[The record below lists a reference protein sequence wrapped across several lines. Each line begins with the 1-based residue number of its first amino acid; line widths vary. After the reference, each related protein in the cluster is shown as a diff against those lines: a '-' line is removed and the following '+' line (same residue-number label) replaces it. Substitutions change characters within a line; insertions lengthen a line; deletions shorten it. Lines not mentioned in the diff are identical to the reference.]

1 MSADPEITIVM
12 PCLNESRTLAT
23 CIAKAKGWLAQA
35 HVNGEIVIGD
45 NGSTDGSQAIARNA
59 GARVV
64 DVPLRGYG
72 AALYYAS
79 LNARG
84 RYIVMGDSDD
94 SYDFSSLSPFLA
106 KLREGYDLVM
116 GNRFAGGIKEGA
128 MPWKNRYIGNPIL
141 TGIGR
146 MFFHSPA
153 RDFHCGLRGFS
164 KDAFQRLDLRTTG
177 MEYASEMVIKATL
190 LGMRITEVP
199 TTLSPDGRD
208 RAPHLR
214 PWRDGWRHLRFML
227 LYSPRWLFLIPGLL
241 LLTIGSAALTWLL
254 PGPRRFLGGVVLDV
268 HTLVYAA
275 AAVLIGF
282 QAVAFAAFSKV
293 FAIEEGLLPRD
304 PTLDRVFK
312 YVTLETGMVLGILL
326 VIAGFAGT
334 GASVFYW
341 REQAF
346 GPLDPARVLRAV
358 IPSALAIALGSQ
370 VIFSSFFM
378 SVLGLRI
385 RRQEQSK

>member
-1 MSADPEITIVM
+1 
-12 PCLNESRTLAT
+12 
-23 CIAKAKGWLAQA
+23 
-35 HVNGEIVIGD
+35 
-45 NGSTDGSQAIARNA
+45 
-59 GARVV
+59 
-64 DVPLRGYG
+64 
-72 AALYYAS
+72 
-79 LNARG
+79 
-84 RYIVMGDSDD
+84 MGDSDD
-94 SYDFSSLSPFLA
+94 SYDFSDLSPFIE

-116 GNRFAGGIKEGA
+116 GNRFAGGIKAGA

-146 MFFHSPA
+146 VFFHSPA

-164 KDAFQRLDLRTTG
+164 KKAFRRLDLRTTG

-208 RAPHLR
+208 RPPHLR

-227 LYSPRWLFLIPGLL
+227 LYSPRWLFLVPGLL
-241 LLTIGSAALTWLL
+241 LLAAGGAALAWLL
-254 PGPRRFLGGVVLDV
+254 PGPRRFLGVVLDV

-275 AAVLIGF
+275 AGMLIGF
-282 QAVAFAAFSKV
+282 QAIAFAAFSKV
-293 FAIEEGLLPRD
+293 FAIAEGLLPPD
-304 PTLDRVFK
+304 PALDRIFK
-312 YVTLETGMVLGILL
+312 YVTLETGLLLGLLLVLG
-326 VIAGFAGT
+326 GFAGT
-334 GASVFYW
+334 FASVFYW
-341 REQAF
+341 RSQSF

-370 VIFSSFFM
+370 VVFSSFFM

-385 RRQEQSK
+385 RRPGQEP

>member
-1 MSADPEITIVM
+1 MSDDPEITIVM
-12 PCLNESRTLAT
+12 PCLNESRTLST
-23 CIAKAKGWLAQA
+23 CIAKAKGWLAEA
-35 HVNGEIVIGD
+35 RVKGEIVIGD
-45 NGSTDGSQAIARNA
+45 NGSTDGSQEIARSA

-64 DVPLRGYG
+64 DVPQRGYG

-79 LNARG
+79 LGARG

-94 SYDFSSLSPFLA
+94 SYDFSQLSPFLE
-106 KLREGYDLVM
+106 KLRKGYDLVM

-146 MFFHSPA
+146 VFFHSPA
-153 RDFHCGLRGFS
+153 HDFHCGLRGLS
-164 KDAFQRLDLRTTG
+164 KDAFLRLDLRTTG
-177 MEYASEMVIKATL
+177 MEYASETVIKATL
-190 LGMRITEVP
+190 LGLRITEVP

-241 LLTIGSAALTWLL
+241 LLTVGGAALTWLL

-275 AAVLIGF
+275 AAMLIGF
-282 QAVAFAAFSKV
+282 QAVAFAVFSKV
-293 FAIEEGLLPRD
+293 FAIAEGLLPPD
-304 PTLDRVFK
+304 PVLDRIFK
-312 YVTLETGMVLGILL
+312 YVTLETGLVLGVLL
-326 VIAGFAGT
+326 VVGGFVGT
-334 GASVFYW
+334 IASVLYW
-341 REQAF
+341 GAQSF
-346 GPLDPARVLRAV
+346 GPLDPAHVLRAV
-358 IPSALAIALGSQ
+358 IPSALAISLGSQ
-370 VIFSSFFM
+370 IIFSSFFM
-378 SVLGLRI
+378 SLLGLRI
-385 RRQEQSK
+385 RRPGPTQ